1 MQKKEINN
9 TGLLVTPICVG
20 TSSLGDTS
28 TSWENEVSERREI
41 ETVLEVFKGPINF
54 IDTSNNYGFGNSE
67 KRIGTAILEF
77 GGLPDNFVL
86 ATKVDRDME
95 TGRFDSH
102 RVRQSL
108 EESLEKLGLNNIDLL
123 HFHDPEHA
131 RDLSEITC
139 DGGAL
144 DELFKIKEEGLVKAV
159 GLAMGRL
166 DIMFPMLK
174 HYPFDALLSHN
185 RYTLLNR
192 SAHPMFNY
200 AYENGISILN
210 AAPFAGGVLAKGA
223 DQMPMITYQEAT
235 EEMLLPVRK
244 IQEICKGWGLDAGS
258 IALQFSVN
266 DPRITSTLVGVSK
279 VDNLNKTLL
288 WLKTVVPDGL
298 YEALEDI
305 PFDVTD
311 PEKNRF
317 YGAG

>member
-1 MQKKEINN
+1 MKKNEISN
-9 TGLLVTPICVG
+9 TELLVTPICVG
-20 TSSLGDTS
+20 TSSIGDTS
-28 TSWENEVSERREI
+28 SLYDNEVSERREI
-41 ETVLEVFKGPINF
+41 ETILEVFKGPINF
-54 IDTSNNYGFGNSE
+54 MDTSNNYGLGNSE

-95 TGRFDSH
+95 TGRFDSQ

-108 EESLEKLGLNNIDLL
+108 EESLEKLGLNTVDLL

-139 DGGAL
+139 DGGAI

-174 HYPFDALLSHN
+174 NYPFDAILSHN
-185 RYTLLNR
+185 RFTLLNR
-192 SAHPMFNY
+192 SADPVFSY

-223 DQMPMITYQEAT
+223 DQLPMITYQEAT

-244 IQEICKGWGLDAGS
+244 IQEVCKEWGIDAGS

-279 VDNLNKTLL
+279 VDNLNKTLS

-298 YEALEDI
+298 YESLEDI

-317 YGAG
+317 L

>member
-1 MQKKEINN
+1 MQKNEISN
-9 TGLLVTPICVG
+9 TGLHVTPICVG
-20 TSSLGDTS
+20 TSSLGHKSGSYDY
-28 TSWENEVSERREI
+28 EVSERREI

-54 IDTSNNYGFGNSE
+54 MDTSNNYGFGNSE
-67 KRIGTAILEF
+67 KRIGTAISEF
-77 GGLPDNFVL
+77 GGLPDKFVL

-95 TGRFDSH
+95 TGRFDAE
-102 RVRQSL
+102 RVRESL
-108 EESLEKLGLNNIDLL
+108 DESLEKLGLNSIDLL

-144 DELFKIKEEGLVKAV
+144 DELFKVKEEGLVKAV

-166 DIMFPMLK
+166 DIMFPLLK
-174 HYPFDALLSHN
+174 DYRFDALISHN

-192 SAHPMFNY
+192 SANSMFNY

-210 AAPFAGGVLAKGA
+210 AAPFAGGVLAKGT
-223 DQMPMITYQEAT
+223 DKMPMITYQEAT

-244 IQEICKGWGLDAGS
+244 IQELCSDWGVDTGA

-266 DPRITSTLVGVSK
+266 DPRITSTLVGVSQI
-279 VDNLNKTLL
+279 DTLNKTLS
-288 WLKTVVPDGL
+288 WLKTELPDGL
-298 YEALEDI
+298 DGFLKDI

-317 YGAG
+317 DKAG

>member
-1 MQKKEINN
+1 MKKNEISN

-20 TSSLGDTS
+20 TSNIGDSSSLYD
-28 TSWENEVSERREI
+28 NEVSERREI

-54 IDTSNNYGFGNSE
+54 MDTSNNYGFGNSE

-95 TGRFDSH
+95 TGRFDSQ

-108 EESLEKLGLNNIDLL
+108 EESLEKLGLNTVDLL

-139 DGGAL
+139 DGGAI

-166 DIMFPMLK
+166 DIMFPMIK
-174 HYPFDALLSHN
+174 DYPFDAILSHN

-192 SAHPMFNY
+192 SADPVFNY

-223 DQMPMITYQEAT
+223 DQLPMITYQEAT

-244 IQEICKGWGLDAGS
+244 IQEVCKEWGIDAGS

-279 VDNLNKTLL
+279 VDNLNKTLS
-288 WLKTVVPDGL
+288 WLKTVIPDGL
-298 YEALEDI
+298 YESLEDI

-317 YGAG
+317 L

>member
-1 MQKKEINN
+1 MKKNEISN

-20 TSSLGDTS
+20 TSSIGDTS
-28 TSWENEVSERREI
+28 SLYDNEVSERREI

-54 IDTSNNYGFGNSE
+54 MDTSNNYGFGNSE

-86 ATKVDRDME
+86 ATKVDRDMV
-95 TGRFDSH
+95 TGRFDSQ

-108 EESLEKLGLNNIDLL
+108 EESLEKLGLNTVDLL

-139 DGGAL
+139 DGGAI

-174 HYPFDALLSHN
+174 NYPFDAILSHN

-192 SAHPMFNY
+192 SADPVFNY

-223 DQMPMITYQEAT
+223 DQLPMITYQEAT

-244 IQEICKGWGLDAGS
+244 IQEVCKEWGIDAGS

-279 VDNLNKTLL
+279 VDNLNKTLS

-298 YEALEDI
+298 YESLEDI

-317 YGAG
+317 L